1 MYDIPMHTAETTIF
15 EQLYV
20 NHQPNSITEN
30 DGLPFLKELIRVSIN
45 LQLPFCCGPALY
57 PNSDVL
63 NN

>member
-45 LQLPFCCGPALY
+45 LQLPSVA
-57 PNSDVL
+57 VL
-63 NN
+63 RCIRIQMY